1 MTTIIMQPVATGQE
15 PPDTVQGAM
24 MEADVI
30 LAPVSGSLFHTTAA
44 RSAVEAGARLISI
57 TEAIEALLIDG
68 GCLADFDAAASTAE
82 KVVSC

>member
-1 MTTIIMQPVATGQE
+1 
-15 PPDTVQGAM
+15 M

-44 RSAVEAGARLISI
+44 RLAAEAGARLISI

-68 GCLADFDAAASTAE
+68 GCLADFDAVAPTAE
-82 KVVSC
+82 KVRGLLSNANQVRDHSARVAPT